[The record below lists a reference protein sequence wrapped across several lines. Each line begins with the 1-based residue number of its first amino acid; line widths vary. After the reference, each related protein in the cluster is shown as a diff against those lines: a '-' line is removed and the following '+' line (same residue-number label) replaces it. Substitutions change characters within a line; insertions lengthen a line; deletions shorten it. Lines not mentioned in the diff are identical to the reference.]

1 MVTVR
6 KNSDSKVLVLEGFK
20 SEFINVAIDY
30 DDAPHDE
37 VEAWTME
44 LLEVLNNNGF

>member
-6 KNSDSKVLVLEGFK
+6 KNSDQKVLVLEGFK
-20 SEFINVAIDY
+20 TECITVAIDY
-30 DDAPHDE
+30 DDVPHDE

-44 LLEVLNNNGF
+44 LIEVLNNNGF